1 VILARLIAG
10 STNLIFKVEAQVVD
24 MWTTPHCPPS
34 CPHIHN
40 LYDDYGLSPRL
51 CRPNQVEEGGHSGNI
66 IF

>member
-1 VILARLIAG
+1 M
-10 STNLIFKVEAQVVD
+10 D

-34 CPHIHN
+34 CPHIHS